1 MLFDGFGFTSV
12 EQFVVD
18 SDKNITDKML
28 FNLEK
33 LNKKDTKI
41 NLVSLTFSIQS
52 YKKIKEKSLDNLTDT
67 VKDFFHLLSKF
78 GKLRKQDEKK
88 FFLLDDQQLQELTTG
103 TCGIFQLYF
112 YKNLFDP
119 VSDSKIIDDEFLT
132 KKTATLLN
140 EIFSTN
146 EETNEE
152 EMNLLAKDNNL

>member
-1 MLFDGFGFTSV
+1 MLFDGFGFTGV

-78 GKLRKQDEKK
+78 GKLRKQDEKN

-103 TCGIFQLYF
+103 ACGIFQLYF

>member
-1 MLFDGFGFTSV
+1 M
-12 EQFVVD
+12 
-18 SDKNITDKML
+18 
-28 FNLEK
+28 
-33 LNKKDTKI
+33 
-41 NLVSLTFSIQS
+41 
-52 YKKIKEKSLDNLTDT
+52 
-67 VKDFFHLLSKF
+67 
-78 GKLRKQDEKK
+78 
-88 FFLLDDQQLQELTTG
+88 FLLDDQLQELTTD
-103 TCGIFQLYF
+103 TCGMFQLYF

>member
-1 MLFDGFGFTSV
+1 M
-12 EQFVVD
+12 
-18 SDKNITDKML
+18 
-28 FNLEK
+28 
-33 LNKKDTKI
+33 KI
-41 NLVSLTFSIQS
+41 I
-52 YKKIKEKSLDNLTDT
+52 
-67 VKDFFHLLSKF
+67 
-78 GKLRKQDEKK
+78 
-88 FFLLDDQQLQELTTG
+88 LLDDQLQELATSTG
-103 TCGIFQLYF
+103 GIFQLYL